1 MNDQR
6 TDGGFPSLF
15 PTLRRAGSRSLLR
28 SRSVQALLVATAVLQ
43 GVSALGR
50 PGGMSWHEARMRA
63 ADSSDVLSA
72 LLPTPGIADVAVM
85 TDGERLAAEYRSHG
99 YPVSD
104 TLAAEIVRAA
114 VENGIAPELAFGLVR
129 TESEFKPTARS
140 RVGAIG
146 LAQLMP
152 ATARLLRPG
161 TTEAD
166 LTDPEINLTLGFR
179 YLRDLMERYEGDT
192 EMALL
197 AYNRG
202 TGTVDRAVERGED
215 PDNGYA
221 DLVMGRK

>member
-1 MNDQR
+1 MNERR
-6 TDGGFPSLF
+6 TDGGIPSLL
-15 PTLRRAGSRSLLR
+15 PIRRRAGSRSLLR

-43 GVSALGR
+43 GVAGMGR
-50 PGGMSWHEARMRA
+50 PDGVTRQEARA
-63 ADSSDVLSA
+63 AESADVLSA
-72 LLPTPGIADVAVM
+72 LLPSPGIAEAAVM
-85 TDGERLAAEYRSHG
+85 TDGERLAAEYRSRG

-104 TLAAEIVRAA
+104 ALAGEIVRAA
-114 VENGIAPELAFGLVR
+114 VQNGISPELAFGLVR

-140 RVGAIG
+140 PVGAIG

-166 LTDPEINLTLGFR
+166 LKDPEINLALGFR
-179 YLRDLMERYEGDT
+179 YLRDLVERYEGDT

-202 TGTVDRAVERGED
+202 TGTVDRAVARGED

-221 DLVMGRK
+221 DLVMGRE